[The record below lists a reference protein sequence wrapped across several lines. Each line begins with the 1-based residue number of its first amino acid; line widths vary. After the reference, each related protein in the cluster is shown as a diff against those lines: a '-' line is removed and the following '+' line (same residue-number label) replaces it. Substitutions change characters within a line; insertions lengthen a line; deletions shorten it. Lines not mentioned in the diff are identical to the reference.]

1 MTYFWITNIN
11 GEFGFGG
18 SSPDLPLARKWAEK
32 AAKRGAVVEL
42 RSLEEDVRSDGTELA
57 RMFIRA
63 EDDVLSSSDL
73 CARWQNGVEIQ
84 K

>member
-18 SSPDLPLARKWAEK
+18 SSTDLSIAREWAEK

-42 RSLEEDVRSDGTELA
+42 RSLEGDVCSDGAELS
-57 RMFIRA
+57 RMFVRD

-73 CARWQNGVEIQ
+73 CASWQNGVEI
-84 K
+84 KK